1 MSKSAEAFR
10 TISEVA
16 DALDTPAHVLR
27 FWESRFAQVKPV
39 KRAGGRR
46 YYRPADVALLGGIK
60 RLLHEDG
67 MTIRGVQKLL
77 REQGVRHVAGLG
89 GHDLAGA
96 DGHPAVA
103 DATPAL
109 DIHRPL
115 ADEAAPDQPDA
126 DVNDLTAPSPLR
138 PGFANPLADRA
149 PGAEARLNLQRD
161 REAAQA
167 PVNPVARGAYP
178 PDLPPEAGVLP
189 AAALLRAMT
198 AYHAAQRRTEL
209 TDVYQRLQALHDR
222 RLAEGQR
229 SRT

>member
-16 DALDTPAHVLR
+16 DVLDTPAHVLR

-89 GHDLAGA
+89 GHDPAGA
-96 DGHPAVA
+96 DGHAAVPGG
-103 DATPAL
+103 TPAL
-109 DIHRPL
+109 DIRTPL
-115 ADEAAPDQPDA
+115 ADEAAPDQPDD
-126 DVNDLTAPSPLR
+126 DVTDLTTLSPLR

-167 PVNPVARGAYP
+167 PVNPVVRGTYP

-209 TDVYQRLQALHDR
+209 TDIYQRLQALHDR
-222 RLAEGQR
+222 RLAEGHR